1 MCAQDIQVQEY
12 GECPEFDPSES
23 WLQMLKDQDVA
34 RIMEKEGVD
43 RKVAEMIFEAR
54 RKKEAETILEER
66 RARRQSRKKPPKR
79 TLFDYLKET

>member
-1 MCAQDIQVQEY
+1 MRRTFKFKNMGNPRNWI
-12 GECPEFDPSES
+12 PSES